1 MFAILKQILFGSRFA
16 LSEKAHAEKSAALE
30 ELLGPVYD
38 EVNEAIERNDLCYF
52 ARCLPGTAVA
62 TCHLIQAS
70 GNTAGF
76 LRRPIPYELVAFTRH
91 SVEQLDTDDAVAE
104 FQSSVGRITYILDT
118 VGRYSTVD
126 TLKPGSCC
134 EVPARRGERPGYLVF
149 LEYTRDN
156 KRLTIAGRVYSLLL
170 CIEVFEEEMYYARV
184 NGVAALVEK
193 LTAAG
198 CYPYSDLDRSSVV

>member
-76 LRRPIPYELVAFTRH
+76 LRRPFPTSWWHLPGTVW
-91 SVEQLDTDDAVAE
+91 SNVTDDAVAS
-104 FQSSVGRITYILDT
+104 FNQCRAHHLHTRHRRAILHCGCKRQLLRGT
-118 VGRYSTVD
+118 
-126 TLKPGSCC
+126 
-134 EVPARRGERPGYLVF
+134 ARRGETGYLVF
-149 LEYTRDN
+149 LEYTR
-156 KRLTIAGRVYSLLL
+156 
-170 CIEVFEEEMYYARV
+170 
-184 NGVAALVEK
+184 
-193 LTAAG
+193 
-198 CYPYSDLDRSSVV
+198 